1 MGKELT
7 EYEALCILSI
17 DENNRSKIIEE
28 KWKGKSLPGSD
39 GGPTQELRKIH
50 EEGGR
55 RYCRLKEMYADNETL
70 PETEVMKIVK
80 GEF

>member
-1 MGKELT
+1 MEKMITEKEAIRLLDDKMFIIKQNIYN
-7 EYEALCILSI
+7 EYPL
-17 DENNRSKIIEE
+17 
-28 KWKGKSLPGSD
+28 LPGGRD
-39 GGPTQELRKIH
+39 GGPTQELREVYK
-50 EEGGR
+50 ESGR

>member
-1 MGKELT
+1 MEKMITEKEAIRMLGAEMHKIDKKIYA
-7 EYEALCILSI
+7 EYPL
-17 DENNRSKIIEE
+17 
-28 KWKGKSLPGSD
+28 LPGGRD
-39 GGPTQELRKIH
+39 GGPTQKLRESN